1 MIAWPV
7 DVKPSKYSKWY
18 DQLIEKAQS
27 RVLPDDV
34 YVEKHHIIPRSFGGS
49 NSKENIVK
57 LTAREHYIAHGLLWK
72 MKFPGKYGSKMAF
85 AFNTFIN
92 KMTTKERDSH
102 TTHKINSRIY
112 EHFRK
117 YYSTMLKDKY
127 AIEGGT
133 WVGRKHTEESK
144 RKIGEK
150 SKLKIFKRGPENP
163 QWGKK
168 RNVPAEEKA
177 RRSASI
183 KAQWADPEYKKMMQD
198 KRKAYIATPEGQA
211 KIKAQADARRGIA
224 RDPAVIEKGASKR
237 RGKKAHELFSPTALA
252 NIQEGRKNRVY
263 SPEGKA
269 KMIEVAR
276 KNGQKPKS
284 EEHRKKISESN
295 KKHDRWWTRGENNPN
310 FGKKWSEEKKLAM
323 SLSKMGIKASP
334 ETIEKRKQTIQAAS
348 LTCEYCGKVAAK
360 HNFTRWHGDKCKLR
374 LLVSTT
380 TE

>member
-1 MIAWPV
+1 
-7 DVKPSKYSKWY
+7 
-18 DQLIEKAQS
+18 
-27 RVLPDDV
+27 
-34 YVEKHHIIPRSFGGS
+34 
-49 NSKENIVK
+49 
-57 LTAREHYIAHGLLWK
+57 

-112 EHFRK
+112 EHFRQ
-117 YYSTMLKDKY
+117 YYSQMLKDKY

-150 SKLKIFKRGPENP
+150 SKLKTFKRGADHPSFGKPANLSPE
-163 QWGKK
+163 GKQ
-168 RNVPAEEKA
+168 
-177 RRSASI
+177 RRLDAINSR
-183 KAQWADPEYKKMMQD
+183 WADPEFKKMMQD

-211 KIKAQADARRGIA
+211 QIKSQADAKRGIA

-252 NIQEGRKNRVY
+252 NIEEGRKNRVY

-269 KMIEVAR
+269 KIIETAR

-323 SLSKMGIKASP
+323 SLSKIGIKASP
-334 ETIEKRKQTIQAAS
+334 ETIEKRKQTIQATS
-348 LTCEYCGKVAAK
+348 LTCEYCGKVVAK
-360 HNFTRWHGDKCKLR
+360 HNFTRWHGDNCKLK
-374 LLVSTT
+374 LLVSTE
-380 TE
+380 TES

>member
-7 DVKPSKYSKWY
+7 DVEPSKYSKWY
-18 DQLIEKAQS
+18 DQLIEKAQ
-27 RVLPDDV
+27 RRELPKDM

-57 LTAREHYIAHGLLWK
+57 LTAREHYIAHALLWK

-117 YYSTMLKDKY
+117 YYSQMLKDKY

-150 SKLKIFKRGPENP
+150 SKLKEFKKGPENP
-163 QWGKK
+163 NWGKK
-168 RNVPAEEKA
+168 LKMTEDGTRRKKEAAAA
-177 RRSASI
+177 R
-183 KAQWADPEYKKMMQD
+183 WADPEFKKTMQE

-211 KIKAQADARRGIA
+211 QIKSQADAKRGIA
-224 RDPAVIEKGASKR
+224 RDPAIMEKCAAAK
-237 RGKKAHELFSPTALA
+237 RGKKEHEIYSPEAILIRKQAL
-252 NIQEGRKNRVY
+252 KNRVLT
-263 SPEGKA
+263 PEAKA
-269 KMIEVAR
+269 KMWFKGKGKGIP
-276 KNGQKPKS
+276 KIKKPCP
-284 EEHRKKISESN
+284 H
-295 KKHDRWWTRGENNPN
+295 
-310 FGKKWSEEKKLAM
+310 
-323 SLSKMGIKASP
+323 
-334 ETIEKRKQTIQAAS
+334 
-348 LTCEYCGKVAAK
+348 CGKLCAGNMLAK
-360 HNFTRWHGDKCKLR
+360 WHGDNCKLK

-380 TE
+380 IES